1 MCAGQE
7 PGVLDTCILFLGGRS
22 CGLAASVCQA
32 LSCSKD
38 PPGADPLFHN
48 HPYASTKLLPASKTL
63 QVPFCSQIHPCIHQ
77 APQSNACC
85 LLDQRHRAS
94 AHMMPICANIPVQ
107 NCRYIPLKIYDHKYA
122 WLAGNRGRTEGNERE
137 ASAGIHGGAGVWTP
151 GPCRLVLCKHG
162 RCAEHPSPCALLLC
176 VA

>member
-1 MCAGQE
+1 MDSRRAFAK
-7 PGVLDTCILFLGGRS
+7 LFR
-22 CGLAASVCQA
+22 AA
-32 LSCSKD
+32 
-38 PPGADPLFHN
+38 
-48 HPYASTKLLPASKTL
+48 KTL
-63 QVPFCSQIHPCIHQ
+63 QVLTRSFTTIPMHQPSFSLHQRPSRCHSVHKYTLCIHQ
-77 APQSNACC
+77 APQSSACC

-162 RCAEHPSPCALLLC
+162 RCAEHPSTCAVLLC